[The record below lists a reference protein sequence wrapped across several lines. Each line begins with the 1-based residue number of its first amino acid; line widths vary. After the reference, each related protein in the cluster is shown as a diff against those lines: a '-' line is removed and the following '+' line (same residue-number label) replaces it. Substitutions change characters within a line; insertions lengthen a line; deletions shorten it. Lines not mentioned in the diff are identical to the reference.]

1 MRSRSLT
8 VAAVGILVTALMPL
22 PATAEPAA
30 SSCVVTGGTPAV
42 AAALRTAA
50 PDEDGTYPYQEWLV
64 GEKGQRA
71 TAALVGVEDRIFGHV
86 PSSATVTKKVTR
98 GLIGFAPDYSSQS
111 LVAVVTPE
119 YAGTPELAKQLA
131 DAQSSL
137 GEGAPELR
145 VQTGC
150 FSATAIAD
158 AYAVLT
164 GTEWRNANSKFAY
177 AFHLDPVDSKF
188 HVTVDAA
195 QTKAAEKL
203 AALLG
208 DRGVVELGPVGRT
221 GRLNDG
227 EPHFGGAGIRK
238 NYSSNT
244 ASNTCTSGFMVRS
257 RSTNG
262 IVGMTTAGHCFA
274 TGDSVY
280 SSTQYY
286 GVSQATIQ
294 GEYPSTDAR
303 RVYSSAE
310 TYDNV
315 IHVEPC
321 SPCTRTVTSRTYVT
335 TGSSGICSSGMVTT
349 AICSLTVISVTGQ
362 ICDGVGCTAGLLVL
376 YRNGETIVRAGDSG
390 GPVYLRNGST
400 TASAVG
406 QIVGGAGTR
415 TNTSTY
421 MYAESFDSIEAALD
435 VYIATS

>member
-1 MRSRSLT
+1 MRTRSLAVT
-8 VAAVGILVTALMPL
+8 AVGVLVAALVPL
-22 PATAEPAA
+22 PAAAEPATA
-30 SSCVVTGGTPAV
+30 SCVVTGGTPAV
-42 AAALRTAA
+42 AAALRGAT
-50 PDEDGTYPYQEWLV
+50 PDEDGVYPYQEWLA
-64 GEKGQRA
+64 GEQGQRA
-71 TAALVGVEDRIFGHV
+71 TAALVGVEDQVFGHV
-86 PSSATVTKKVTR
+86 PSSAPVPKKVTR

-119 YAGTPELAKQLA
+119 YAGTPELEKHLA
-131 DAQSSL
+131 DAQSRL
-137 GEGAPELR
+137 GEGAPALR

-150 FSATAIAD
+150 FSAAAIAD
-158 AYAVLT
+158 AYAILT
-164 GTEWRNANSKFAY
+164 GTEWRTGKFAY

-188 HVTVDAA
+188 HVTVDTP

-208 DRGVVELGPVGRT
+208 DRGVVELGQVGRT

-238 NYSSNT
+238 GYNANT
-244 ASNTCTSGFMVRS
+244 ATNTCTSGFMVRS
-257 RSTNG
+257 RSTNA

-274 TGDSVY
+274 AGDSVY

-286 GVSQATIQ
+286 GVAQATIQ
-294 GEYPSTDAR
+294 GEYPATDAR

-310 TYDNV
+310 SYDNV

-335 TGSSGICSSGMVTT
+335 SGSSGICSSGMVTT

-362 ICDGVGCTAGLLVL
+362 ICDGIGCTSGLLVL
-376 YRNGETIVRAGDSG
+376 YRNGDTIVRAGDSG
-390 GPVYLRNGST
+390 GPLYLRNGST

-406 QIVGGAGTR
+406 QIVGGAGGR
-415 TNTSTY
+415 YSTSTY

>member
-1 MRSRSLT
+1 M
-8 VAAVGILVTALMPL
+8 AAVGVLVTALMPL
-22 PATAEPAA
+22 PAQADPAA
-30 SSCVVTGGTPAV
+30 SSCVVTGGTPA
-42 AAALRTAA
+42 AADALRSAT
-50 PDEDGTYPYQEWLV
+50 PDADGLYPYQQWLA
-64 GEKGQRA
+64 GEQGQRA
-71 TAALVGVEDRIFGHV
+71 SAALVAVENQVFGHV
-86 PSSATVTKKVTR
+86 PSSAGVSQKVGR

-119 YAGTPELAKQLA
+119 YAGTPGLVKEMA
-131 DAQSSL
+131 DAQSRL
-137 GEGAPELR
+137 GPGAPALR

-150 FSATAIAD
+150 FSAAALAD

-164 GTEWRNANSKFAY
+164 GTAWRTGNAKFAY

-188 HVTVDAA
+188 HVTVDTPQSAA
-195 QTKAAEKL
+195 AAKL

-208 DRGVVELGPVGRT
+208 DRAVVELGPVGRT

-227 EPHFGGAGIRK
+227 EPHYGGAGIRVG
-238 NYSSNT
+238 YSSNT

-257 RSTNG
+257 RDTNG

-274 TGDSVY
+274 AGASIY

-286 GVSQATIQ
+286 GVAQSTIQ
-294 GEYPSTDAR
+294 GEYPATDAR

-321 SPCTRTVTSRTYVT
+321 SPCTRTVTSRTYVSS
-335 TGSSGICSSGMVTT
+335 GSSGICSSGMVTT
-349 AICSLTVISVTGQ
+349 AICGLTVISTTGQ
-362 ICDGVGCTAGLLVL
+362 ICDGIGCTSGLLVL
-376 YRNGETIVRAGDSG
+376 YRNGDYIVRAGDSG
-390 GPVYLRNGST
+390 GPLYFRNGST

-406 QIVGGAGTR
+406 QIVGGSGGR
-415 TNTSTY
+415 YSTSTY
-421 MYAESFDSIEAALD
+421 MYAEAFESIEEALN